1 MRILIVGPNSYIARS
16 FSSAAAVRHPD
27 WVLDGLSVRD
37 DRWKTWDYSV
47 YDSVLYC
54 AAVVHRKET
63 PQLTLLSRSLN
74 CDIPVAMAE
83 LFRAQS
89 LSASPQ
95 FIYLSTMAVFGQEGR
110 LGTTVTIDGS
120 TAPAPKTLYGT
131 TKLAAEQALQAAQA
145 GAATV
150 APGSVSSAAA
160 RPMALAI
167 FRPPM
172 VYGPDCPGNYQ
183 QLKKFV
189 LKFRIFPTLINRRS
203 MIHIDTL
210 AAQLMDCVAN
220 CRAGIFHPQERN
232 YVCTADLARD
242 IAAESGVSVRFCSLL
257 NPLVRLGALVHPAFS
272 KVWGNLVYAKDIDAP
287 STAEQAQPASEVQS
301 VDNPLISIIMPCY
314 NMESFLRRTIAS
326 VQAQTYPNWE
336 LLVTDDGSTDDS
348 RRILMDLA
356 KEDPRIKPLFL
367 SRNGGIAAARNAGL
381 ERASGRYLSFL
392 DSDDLWMPEKL
403 AVQLRFMKER
413 NAAFTY
419 TAYERVT
426 EDLTLLNTK
435 QVPSQLSYRD
445 LLKKNEI
452 GCLSVMIDRDKVGD
466 FSMPHRK
473 HEDYAT
479 WLSILR
485 TTGLTAYG
493 IQEPLARYV
502 VRDGSVSRNKW
513 RSMTWVYRIYTQQEG
528 LSPLTAG
535 LYLMRWFFRSLL
547 T

>member
-16 FSSAAAVRHPD
+16 FSSASSVHHPD

-63 PQLTLLSRSLN
+63 PQLTSLARSLN

-89 LSASPQ
+89 RSASPQ

-131 TKLAAEQALQAAQA
+131 TKLAAEQVLQAMV
-145 GAATV
+145 V
-150 APGSVSSAAA
+150 APGSTGSAAA
-160 RPMALAI
+160 KPLSLAI

-183 QLKKFV
+183 RLKKFV
-189 LKFRIFPTLINRRS
+189 LKFRLFPTLTNRRS

-210 AAQLMDCVAN
+210 AAQLMDCVAS
-220 CRAGIFHPQERN
+220 CRAGIFHPQEPD
-232 YVCTADLARD
+232 YVCTVDLARN
-242 IAAESGVSVRFCSLL
+242 IAAEAGVSVRFCSLL

-272 KVWGNLVYAKDIDAP
+272 KVWGNLVYSKDMDAS
-287 STAEQAQPASEVQS
+287 STVEQAQPLV
-301 VDNPLISIIMPCY
+301 SIIMPCY

-326 VQAQTYPNWE
+326 VQAQTYPCWE

-348 RRILMDLA
+348 RRILTDLA
-356 KEDPRIKPLFL
+356 KEDPRIKPLYL
-367 SRNGGIAAARNAGL
+367 PHNGGIAAARNAGL
-381 ERASGRYLSFL
+381 ERASGRYRAFL

-403 AVQLRFMKER
+403 AVQLRFMREH

-435 QVPSQLSYRD
+435 QVPAQLSYRD

-493 IQEPLARYV
+493 IQDPLARYV

-513 RSMTWVYRIYTQQEG
+513 RSMTWVYGIYTQQEG
-528 LSPLTAG
+528 LSPLTAT